1 MLRALYKGAID
12 FPEHNSSASSD
23 YIKGDITQNEHPSQR
38 IPKTQPEEQN
48 LLTVILINRDRMNT
62 ACYFLAMQF
71 ASDIVLTETTTM
83 QQNETGSQLILKGTT
98 TIGVVCK
105 DGVILASDTRVT
117 MGFYIAHKFGKKVY
131 KIDEHLG
138 MTIAGTVADAQRVVD
153 ILTANAQLYRIN
165 LNRPMPVS
173 SAARL
178 VANLL
183 FSARYIPLATQV
195 LIGGVDET
203 GPHVFNLDPFGSL
216 TEEKSVSTGSGSP
229 IAYGILEDKYREDMT
244 IEELLPI
251 VMKAVNAAMKR
262 DVASGNSYNVTVIDK
277 NGYRELS
284 EEEKSK
290 LLVK

>member
-1 MLRALYKGAID
+1 MSFNGDTTIMTQ
-12 FPEHNSSASSD
+12 NNSAS
-23 YIKGDITQNEHPSQR
+23 
-38 IPKTQPEEQN
+38 N
-48 LLTVILINRDRMNT
+48 LV
-62 ACYFLAMQF
+62 
-71 ASDIVLTETTTM
+71 
-83 QQNETGSQLILKGTT
+83 LKGTT

-117 MGFYIAHKFGKKVY
+117 MGFYVAHKFGKKVY
-131 KIDEHLG
+131 KIDDHLG

-165 LNRPMPVS
+165 MNRPMPVS

-183 FSARYIPLATQV
+183 FSARYMPLATQV

-229 IAYGILEDKYREDMT
+229 IAYGVLEDKYREGLSV
-244 IEELLPI
+244 EELLPVI
-251 VMKAVNAAMKR
+251 VKAVNAAMKR
-262 DVASGNSYNVTVIDK
+262 DVASGNSYNVIVIDK
-277 NGYRELS
+277 NGYRELN
-284 EEEKSK
+284 EEEKK
-290 LLVK
+290 QLLVK